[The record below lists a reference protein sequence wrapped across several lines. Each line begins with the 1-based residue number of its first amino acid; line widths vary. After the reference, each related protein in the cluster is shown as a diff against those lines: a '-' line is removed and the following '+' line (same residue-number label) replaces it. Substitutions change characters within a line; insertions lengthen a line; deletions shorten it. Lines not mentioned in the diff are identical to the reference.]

1 MIWGDHIFKYRLIY
15 SCGGDKISK
24 FEMAVFSSTIILSH
38 RNVVSSE
45 KAPEPP
51 PRNSI
56 LKPETVYD
64 NRRQQ
69 KAQDNV
75 YKYDDDDD

>member
-1 MIWGDHIFKYRLIY
+1 M
-15 SCGGDKISK
+15 
-24 FEMAVFSSTIILSH
+24 SH
-38 RNVVSSE
+38 RNVASSQ

-75 YKYDDDDD
+75 YKYDVDDDVDDDDVDDGDD

>member
-1 MIWGDHIFKYRLIY
+1 MRG
-15 SCGGDKISK
+15 
-24 FEMAVFSSTIILSH
+24 
-38 RNVVSSE
+38 SE

-64 NRRQQ
+64 NRRQR
-69 KAQDNV
+69 KAHDNI
-75 YKYDDDDD
+75 YRYCHDHDGHDGDDGDDYH

>member
-1 MIWGDHIFKYRLIY
+1 MRGLENTQY
-15 SCGGDKISK
+15 SVLYSDP
-24 FEMAVFSSTIILSH
+24 F
-38 RNVVSSE
+38 RNVRGSE

-64 NRRQQ
+64 NRRQR
-69 KAQDNV
+69 KAHDNI
-75 YKYDDDDD
+75 YRYCHDHDGHDGDDGDDYH

>member
-1 MIWGDHIFKYRLIY
+1 M
-15 SCGGDKISK
+15 
-24 FEMAVFSSTIILSH
+24 T
-38 RNVVSSE
+38 SSE

-64 NRRQQ
+64 NRRQR
-69 KAQDNV
+69 KAHDNI
-75 YKYDDDDD
+75 YRYDDDDADDDDDDDDDDDRYFS